1 MQYLTSLTANTDDE
15 QLKALVNAIQLA
27 MFGGD
32 MAQLGKDLTGVYK
45 VSWDIIVANAGT

>member
-1 MQYLTSLTANTDDE
+1 MAHMQYLTSLVANTDDE

-32 MAQLGKDLTGVYK
+32 MAQLGGRVDRCV
-45 VSWDIIVANAGT
+45 